1 MSVERGG
8 RTGLAAWARVVVM
21 VAALGAAGCGTE
33 TPAGPAKLG
42 QDTTFLIQVAMNE
55 YRAGRYE
62 AALRNLEQ
70 ARAKAPG
77 NRDIQY
83 LMGVVLVER
92 GEYGRAIQAIDEGL
106 AGAPND
112 PELFNVRGIAHM
124 RNHELD
130 AAVQDFQAALA
141 PERRYATPETALA
154 NLAATYVQQG
164 RVDEGVAT
172 YWKALDLKP
181 SDAMLRTAL
190 CQTLLDA
197 RRTDVALRECTRAT
211 TDAPQYAPAFD
222 AKGDVL
228 HQMGKKS
235 DAIAAYQK
243 AFDLAPKGDLKES
256 VRRKLIALGVSD
268 PALTGKRK
276 DRWELPATL
285 PDEVDPTLPTPLPS
299 PR

>member
-1 MSVERGG
+1 MTVVRERSA
-8 RTGLAAWARVVVM
+8 RWVTGCAAVL
-21 VAALGAAGCGTE
+21 VAAALAGGGCGKE
-33 TPAGPAKLG
+33 TPEGPAKLG
-42 QDTTFLIQVAMNE
+42 QDTSFLIQVAMNE

-77 NRDIQY
+77 NRDVQY
-83 LMGVVLVER
+83 LMGVVLIER

-106 AGAPND
+106 KAAPND

-124 RNHELD
+124 RNRDFD
-130 AAVQDFQAALA
+130 AAVEDFQAALA
-141 PERRYATPETALA
+141 PERKYATPETALA

-164 RVDEGVAT
+164 RIDDGVAT

-181 SDAMLRTAL
+181 SDGVLRTAL

-222 AKGDVL
+222 VKGDVL
-228 HQMGKKS
+228 YALGKKS
-235 DAIAAYQK
+235 DAIAAYQR
-243 AFDLAPKGDLKES
+243 AFELAPKGDSKES
-256 VRRKLIALGVSD
+256 VRRKLIALGASD

-285 PDEVDPTLPTPLPS
+285 PDEVDPTLPTPS

>member
-1 MSVERGG
+1 MSLVGG
-8 RTGLAAWARVVVM
+8 RRAMRAAWLLAALVVV
-21 VAALGAAGCGTE
+21 APGGAGCGNE
-33 TPAGPAKLG
+33 APSGPAKLG
-42 QDTTFLIQVAMNE
+42 QDATFLIQVAMNE

-77 NRDIQY
+77 NRDVQY
-83 LMGVVLVER
+83 LLGVVLIER

-106 AGAPND
+106 AAAPND
-112 PELFNVRGIAHM
+112 PELLNVRGIAHM
-124 RNHELD
+124 RNRDFD

-141 PERRYATPETALA
+141 PERKYATPETALA

-164 RVDEGVAT
+164 KIDEGVAT
-172 YWKALDLKP
+172 YWKALDTKP
-181 SDAMLRTAL
+181 SDGVLRTAL

-197 RRTDVALRECTRAT
+197 RRTDVALRECTRAA

-222 AKGDVL
+222 LKGDVL
-228 HQMGKKS
+228 HTLGKKN

-243 AFDLAPKGDLKES
+243 AFELAPKGDLKES
-256 VRRKLIALGVSD
+256 VRRKLIALGAND
-268 PALTGKRK
+268 PVLTGKRK

-285 PDEVDPTLPTPLPS
+285 PDEVDPTLPSPS

>member
-1 MSVERGG
+1 MSVTRGL
-8 RTGLAAWARVVVM
+8 RAAVAAWGGVALLVAVVS
-21 VAALGAAGCGTE
+21 AGGCGAE
-33 TPAGPAKLG
+33 PPPGPAKLG
-42 QDTTFLIQVAMNE
+42 QDSTFLVQVAMNE

-83 LMGVVLVER
+83 LLGVVLIER
-92 GEYGRAIQAIDEGL
+92 GEYGRAIQAIDEGM
-106 AGAPND
+106 AAAPND

-124 RNHELD
+124 RGREFD
-130 AAVQDFQAALA
+130 AAIQDFQAALA
-141 PERRYATPETALA
+141 PERRYATPETALS
-154 NLAATYVQQG
+154 NLAATYAQQG
-164 RVDEGVAT
+164 RVDDAVAT

-181 SDAMLRTAL
+181 SDGVLRTAL

-222 AKGDVL
+222 LKGDVL
-228 HQMGKKS
+228 NTMGKKA
-235 DAIAAYQK
+235 DAIAAWQK
-243 AFDLAPKGDLKES
+243 AFELAPKGDFKES
-256 VRRKLIALGVSD
+256 VRRKLIALGVND

-276 DRWELPATL
+276 DRWELPATV
-285 PDEVDPTLPTPLPS
+285 PDEVDPTLPGPS

>member
-1 MSVERGG
+1 MSLVGG
-8 RTGLAAWARVVVM
+8 RRAVRAAWLL
-21 VAALGAAGCGTE
+21 VALVAVASGGAGCGNE
-33 TPAGPAKLG
+33 APPGPAKLG
-42 QDTTFLIQVAMNE
+42 QDATFLVQVAMNE

-83 LMGVVLVER
+83 LMGVVLIER

-112 PELFNVRGIAHM
+112 PELLNVRGIAHM

-130 AAVQDFQAALA
+130 AAERDFQAALA
-141 PERRYATPETALA
+141 PERKYATPETALA

-164 RVDEGVAT
+164 RIDDGVAT

-181 SDAMLRTAL
+181 SDGVLRTAL

-222 AKGDVL
+222 VKGDVL
-228 HQMGKKS
+228 HALGKKN
-235 DAIAAYQK
+235 DAIASYQK
-243 AFDLAPKGDLKES
+243 AFELAPKGDQKES
-256 VRRKLIALGVSD
+256 VRRKLIALGAND
-268 PALTGKRK
+268 PVLTGKRK
-276 DRWELPATL
+276 DRWELPAAL
-285 PDEVDPTLPTPLPS
+285 PDEVDPTLPTPS